1 MSNMSKKITILLKR
15 ISLILLLIFQ
25 INFSFSANL
34 PVQHF
39 NLESPDLNALI
50 KEDIERD
57 KAGILYR
64 VGVATN
70 FQLNT
75 ASHGTWT
82 TLANR
87 NRKWQISI
95 SQKGAES
102 LSFVFKKFVLYG
114 NASFWVENKKGE
126 KISKIF
132 TNEDMLEDWQ
142 QIISMCEGDE
152 AILTLV
158 EDEYGTSSE
167 IELERVFYNY
177 RSTVRSKEKINESAS
192 CEVNINCSEGD
203 EYQDEKRGVAR
214 IYVVEGNTAGFCSG
228 SLINNKAKDCK
239 PLFLTAL
246 HCGINTSSNDMKLW
260 QFFFNYE
267 SPSCSNPSTTGTLAS
282 NYITGCVRLAD
293 ANDNGGDSGSDFL
306 LVQLGTLA
314 TESTTIELLKSTKFN
329 AYWNGWDANNTASSK
344 GVGIHHPS
352 GDIKKISTYNSAVYS
367 DTYGGIKNNTHWVV
381 TWVSTSN
388 GYGITEGGSSGSPL
402 FTYNNGN
409 SRIVGSLTGGS
420 SYCNTPTYP
429 DYYGKLSYHWSRNGT
444 STDQR
449 LATYIDPANSGEKTM
464 DGSSNPCS
472 LAAIREITLEEK
484 INVYP
489 NPSNEII
496 FIESSNITN
505 YSIQVIDVVGTIVQD
520 VKMENGKATI
530 SLSNLAGGIYH
541 VKISKEGKSV
551 TKSIVKI

>member
-1 MSNMSKKITILLKR
+1 MNKKITILMKR
-15 ISLILLLIFQ
+15 IALILLLIFQ

-39 NLESPDLNALI
+39 DLESPNLNALI

-57 KAGILYR
+57 KAGVLYR

-132 TNEDMLEDWQ
+132 TSDDMLEDWQ
-142 QIISMCEGDE
+142 QIISMCAGDA

-158 EDEYGTSSE
+158 EDEYATSSE
-167 IELERVFYNY
+167 IELDRVFYNY
-177 RSTVRSKEKINESAS
+177 RSTVKSKEKINESAS
-192 CEVNINCSEGD
+192 CEVNVNCSEGN

-214 IYVVEGNTAGFCSG
+214 IYVIEGNTAGYCSG

-267 SPSCSNPSTTGTLAS
+267 SSSCSNPTTTGTLAS

-314 TESTTIELLKSTKFN
+314 TESTTIELLKSSKFN
-329 AYWNGWDANNTASSK
+329 AYWNGWDANNSASSK

-367 DTYGGIKNNTHWVV
+367 DTYGGVKNNTHWAV
-381 TWVSTSN
+381 TWVSTTN
-388 GYGITEGGSSGSPL
+388 GHGITEGGSSGSPL

-420 SYCNTPTYP
+420 SYCSTPNYP
-429 DYYGKLSYHWSRNGT
+429 DYYGKLSYHWSSNGT
-444 STDQR
+444 SADQR

-484 INVYP
+484 INIYP
-489 NPSNEII
+489 NPSNDII
-496 FIESSNITN
+496 FIESDNISN
-505 YSIQVIDVVGTIVQD
+505 YSIQVIDVVGSIVHE

-530 SLSNLAGGIYH
+530 SLSNLAHGVYH
-541 VKISKEGKSV
+541 VKLLKEGKST

>member
-1 MSNMSKKITILLKR
+1 MNKKITILLKR

-95 SQKGAES
+95 AQKGAES

-132 TNEDMLEDWQ
+132 TSEDMLEDWQ
-142 QIISMCEGDE
+142 QIISMCEGDA

-214 IYVVEGNTAGFCSG
+214 IYVIEGNTAGFCSG

-267 SPSCSNPSTTGTLAS
+267 APSCSNPSTTGTLAS

-314 TESTTIELLKSTKFN
+314 TEATTIELLKSSKFN
-329 AYWNGWDANNTASSK
+329 VYWNGWDANNSASSK

-367 DTYGGIKNNTHWVV
+367 DTYGGVKNNTHWAVA
-381 TWVSTSN
+381 WVSTSN
-388 GYGITEGGSSGSPL
+388 GHGITEGGSSGSPL
-402 FTYNNGN
+402 FTYNNGD

-429 DYYGKLSYHWSRNGT
+429 DYYGKLSYHWSSNGT

-472 LAAIREITLEEK
+472 LAAIREITLDEK

-489 NPSNEII
+489 NPSNDII

-520 VKMENGKATI
+520 GKMENGKATI

>member
-1 MSNMSKKITILLKR
+1 MNKKITILMKS

-95 SQKGAES
+95 AQKGAES

-114 NASFWVENKKGE
+114 NASFWVENKKGK

-132 TNEDMLEDWQ
+132 TSEDMLEDWQ
-142 QIISMCEGDE
+142 QIISMCEGDA

-214 IYVVEGNTAGFCSG
+214 IYVIEGNTAGFCSG

-314 TESTTIELLKSTKFN
+314 TESTTIELLKSTNFN

-388 GYGITEGGSSGSPL
+388 GHGITEGGSSGSPL

-429 DYYGKLSYHWSRNGT
+429 DYYGKLSYHWSSNGT

-449 LATYIDPANSGEKTM
+449 LASYIDPANTGEKTM

-489 NPSNEII
+489 NPSNDII
-496 FIESSNITN
+496 FIESSNIIN
-505 YSIQVIDVVGTIVQD
+505 YSIQVFDVVGTIVQD